1 MKQISAILLAL
12 LMLLSLGACKVDT
25 GAASGTEDTTSTVTV
40 NPADYD
46 LNLAGL
52 ANCLQAAGYISG
64 DPTEMEASFIGASLG
79 RRYTFEYN
87 KSAVMVEM
95 YEYEEAAVA
104 DSEVLK
110 SVDETGSFTIL
121 GTTVEATHVGRYLFI
136 YADASDKEENIA
148 RRDAV
153 VALFEEFA
161 AL

>member
-1 MKQISAILLAL
+1 MKKIVSVLLAL
-12 LMLLSLGACKVDT
+12 LMLLSLGACKVET
-25 GAASGTEDTTSTVTV
+25 GMTSSEDTNSTATV

-64 DPTEMEASFIGASLG
+64 DPTEMEASFIGAALG
-79 RRYTFEYN
+79 RRYVFEYN
-87 KSAVMVEM
+87 KSPVMVEM
-95 YEYEEAAVA
+95 YEYDEAAVA

-110 SVDETGSFTIL
+110 SVDENGFFTIL
-121 GTTVEATHVGRYLFI
+121 DTKVEAIHTGRYLFI
-136 YADASDKEENIA
+136 YMDASEKEENIT

-153 VALFEEFA
+153 IAMFNEFA

>member
-1 MKQISAILLAL
+1 MKKIVSVLLAL
-12 LMLLSLGACKVDT
+12 LMLLSLGACKVET
-25 GAASGTEDTTSTVTV
+25 GISSAEDTNSTVSV

-52 ANCLQAAGYISG
+52 ANCLQAAGYIAG
-64 DPTEMEASFIGASLG
+64 DPTEMEASFIGAALG
-79 RRYTFEYN
+79 RRYAFEYN
-87 KSAVMVEM
+87 KSAVVVEM
-95 YEYEEAAVA
+95 YEYDEAAVA

-121 GTTVEATHVGRYLFI
+121 GTNVSAIHAGRYLFI
-136 YADASDKEENIA
+136 YNDASEKEENIA

-153 VALFEEFA
+153 IAMFEEFA

>member
-1 MKQISAILLAL
+1 MKKIVSILLAL
-12 LMLLSLGACKVDT
+12 LMLLSLGACKVET
-25 GAASGTEDTTSTVTV
+25 GMTSSEDTNSAATV

-87 KSAVMVEM
+87 KSAVTVEM
-95 YEYEEAAVA
+95 YEYDEAAAA

-110 SVDETGSFTIL
+110 SVDETGTFTIL
-121 GTTVEATHVGRYLFI
+121 GTEVEAIHAGRYLFI
-136 YADASDKEENIA
+136 YSDASEKEENIA

-153 VALFEEFA
+153 IALFEEFA